1 MDCGVAKII
10 LLFISLIFWVSRC
23 VILSFVHL
31 QRFYFLL
38 TTLCDAEREKINM
51 WGLFYL
57 CFSKKKKIC
66 CYLFSLYSSCVN
78 CAVWGVN
85 KSVLWFDKDP
95 SSQPP
100 ALLFFYSSTVAAL
113 QSTSSFHPTYPLIDF

>member
-57 CFSKKKKIC
+57 CFSKKKKN
-66 CYLFSLYSSCVN
+66 LLLFVFSL
-78 CAVWGVN
+78 
-85 KSVLWFDKDP
+85 
-95 SSQPP
+95 
-100 ALLFFYSSTVAAL
+100 LLLCELCCLGCKQISIMV
-113 QSTSSFHPTYPLIDF
+113 

>member
-38 TTLCDAEREKINM
+38 TTLCDAEREKINV
-51 WGLFYL
+51 GAFLFVFL
-57 CFSKKKKIC
+57 KKKKKIC

-100 ALLFFYSSTVAAL
+100 ALLFLF
-113 QSTSSFHPTYPLIDF
+113 